1 MNIIICEPEY
11 PTHFHFI
18 KHLIPSLSSRFE
30 KVYVAVS
37 VTADTNAHY
46 VSTIKPLELTP
57 NTVVLKIFED
67 PTRKPHE
74 DGFEIEEEE
83 VRKHN
88 FELLEQTLVEK
99 QISKVIALTGDKLI
113 PLIEQK
119 QLGDPNSPW
128 NHVETHL
135 GVHWLFLPLRPG
147 VPEPRQAPG
156 IKYAKTDIASV
167 AQANKVT
174 SLINIHPKSIFVQ
187 NFLGYVKLRKMAGI
201 QQAACIHLP
210 VPIDVFNPITK
221 EAARS
226 KLSLTGAAPLVGM
239 TGSIQRR
246 KGVKLLIQALRD
258 DSFDTR
264 IRVLLMGPFEDAV
277 ESFIRENCE
286 DLLQSGRLIVRNQAL
301 DSFTQHVVIS
311 ACDVVICNLLEHP
324 WSSDI
329 ALRAIAAER
338 PFIASD
344 GEWFQYVTTH
354 FAAGMTVAKPVSAK
368 AVARVIRD
376 SVAKFADFESTAT
389 AHQIVDFNHPAN
401 FVNTTM
407 RALTDAGSDLA
418 LPPLIRWPDQ

>member
-18 KHLIPSLSSRFE
+18 RHLIPSLSSRFE
-30 KVYVAVS
+30 TVYVGVAA
-37 VTADTNAHY
+37 TADTNAHY
-46 VSTIKPLELTP
+46 ASTIKPLELTP
-57 NTVVLKIFED
+57 NTVVLKIFDE
-67 PTRKPHE
+67 PAKKPHE
-74 DGFEIEEEE
+74 TGFEIEEGD
-83 VRKHN
+83 VRKRN
-88 FELLEQTLVEK
+88 FELLEQTVIEK
-99 QISKVIALTGDKLI
+99 KISKVIALTGDKLI

-119 QLGDPNSPW
+119 QLGDPSSPW
-128 NHVETHL
+128 NHVEIHL

-156 IKYAKTDIASV
+156 IEYGRADIASV
-167 AQANKVT
+167 AQADKVT

-187 NFLGYVKLRKMAGI
+187 NYLGYVKLRRIAGI
-201 QQAACIHLP
+201 QQAACVHLP
-210 VPIDVFNPITK
+210 VPVDVFNPVTK
-221 EAARS
+221 EAARR
-226 KLSLTGAAPLVGM
+226 KLSLTGATPLIGM

-246 KGVKLLIQALRD
+246 KGVNLLVQALRE

-277 ESFIRENCE
+277 ESFIEENCE

-301 DSFTQHVVIS
+301 DPFTQHVVIS

-344 GEWFQYVTTH
+344 GEWFQYVTTQ
-354 FAAGMTVAKPVSAK
+354 FAAGMTVAKPASAK

-376 SVAKFADFESTAT
+376 SVAKFADFESTPVAR
-389 AHQIVDFNHPAN
+389 QIVDFNHPAN
-401 FVNTTM
+401 FINTTM
-407 RALTDAGSDLA
+407 RALMDSGSDLA